1 MLPHSKNWREET
13 MEEEKQFR
21 KNKGGRPKKAIKKD
35 QLLNLKCTLIECKL
49 IKAKA
54 RSANL
59 SVSEYLREMGLT
71 GKIDRR
77 EKALPKEILQ
87 LTGTINH
94 LAANLNQIAKKRNGI
109 DELNFFERAGL
120 KDQSDQ
126 LKKLAEDIKKF
137 LK

>member
-1 MLPHSKNWREET
+1 
-13 MEEEKQFR
+13 MEEQKRFA
-21 KNKGGRPKKAIKKD
+21 KNKGGRPRKAIKKD
-35 QLLNLKCTLIECKL
+35 HLLNLKCTVIESKL

-54 RSANL
+54 RLANL

-77 EKALPKEILQ
+77 EKSLPKEVLQ

-109 DELNFFERAGL
+109 DELNFFERAEL
-120 KDQSDQ
+120 KSQSEE
-126 LKKLAEDIKKF
+126 LKKLAGDIKRF